1 MSLNDELENIRQEI
15 ENALAL
21 NQPIKLQEAQILATY
36 SIIAIKIIKALNKDK
51 INVLYSDISPIKAQ
65 DILKLGR
72 LYDKELYQ
80 EILKNIFKLSNGEN
94 IDE

>member
-15 ENALAL
+15 ENDLAL
-21 NQPIKLQEAQILATY
+21 NQPIKLLEAQILTTY
-36 SIIAIKIIKALNKDK
+36 SIIAIKIIKALNKEK
-51 INVLYSDISPIKAQ
+51 INVLYSDISPINAQ